1 MTYDYKLCI
10 YFHKTKV
17 WIVTINFLKTLLIEP
32 LHFLMHDRQ
41 QKSMEED
48 LKESVGLNL
57 SGL

>member
-1 MTYDYKLCI
+1 M
-10 YFHKTKV
+10 
-17 WIVTINFLKTLLIEP
+17 IEP
-32 LHFLMHDRQ
+32 LHFLMHDQQ